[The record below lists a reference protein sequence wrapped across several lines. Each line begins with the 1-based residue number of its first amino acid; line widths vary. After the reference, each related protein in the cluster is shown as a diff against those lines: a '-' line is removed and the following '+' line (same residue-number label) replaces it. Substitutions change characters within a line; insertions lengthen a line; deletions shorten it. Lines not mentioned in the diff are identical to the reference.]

1 MAFCAACGT
10 QLADGAAFC
19 PKCGKATAPSAP
31 VGASTGSAPAPAP
44 IVTSGPAVSAE
55 PIAENVAGML
65 AYFTIIPAIIFLLI
79 EPYNRNRFVR
89 FHSFQCLFTAG
100 ALVVIEVV
108 LMIFMSVLHVVG
120 IGWIIGMILW
130 PLFWLALLALWLLLV
145 IKAYQHQMFKLPVI
159 GDIAEKQAG

>member
-1 MAFCAACGT
+1 
-10 QLADGAAFC
+10 
-19 PKCGKATAPSAP
+19 
-31 VGASTGSAPAPAP
+31 
-44 IVTSGPAVSAE
+44 
-55 PIAENVAGML
+55 ML

-100 ALVVIEVV
+100 AVVVIEVV

-130 PLFWLALLALWLLLV
+130 PLFWLASLALWLLLV